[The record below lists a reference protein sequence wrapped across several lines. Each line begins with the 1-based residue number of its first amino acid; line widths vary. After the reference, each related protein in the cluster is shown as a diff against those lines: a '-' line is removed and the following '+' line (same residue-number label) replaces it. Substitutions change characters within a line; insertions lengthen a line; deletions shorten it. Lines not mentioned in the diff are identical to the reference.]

1 MSFNKQPDDMPATEV
16 DYDPKNNPHKTHR
29 GLKRIW
35 LATGHSAQG
44 FYFAIREE
52 SAFRQELFL
61 AILMLPW
68 AFVFEFSAVERI
80 LLIGTLILVL
90 ITELLN
96 SGIEAAI
103 DRISFEAHSLSKRAK
118 DYGSAAVLLSLVL
131 SGGTWLSLFSQFFNL

>member
-1 MSFNKQPDDMPATEV
+1 
-16 DYDPKNNPHKTHR
+16 
-29 GLKRIW
+29 
-35 LATGHSAQG
+35 
-44 FYFAIREE
+44 
-52 SAFRQELFL
+52 
-61 AILMLPW
+61 MLPW

-118 DYGSAAVLLSLVL
+118 DYGSAAVMLCLILCAYTWIALFLPLVY
-131 SGGTWLSLFSQFFNL
+131 F